1 MICLEIQE
9 AGAETRL
16 DRAIYS
22 LVDDRTELK
31 AQQIIVA
38 ASKIKNV
45 SLIWLTT
52 LFSGFSSI
60 RSVFFIVN
68 DKFSWLTFTQEHI
81 THSLQLSY

>member
-38 ASKIKNV
+38 ASKMQDKKCFPHMADHVI
-45 SLIWLTT
+45 LWL
-52 LFSGFSSI
+52 
-60 RSVFFIVN
+60 
-68 DKFSWLTFTQEHI
+68 
-81 THSLQLSY
+81 